1 MLGWIGRW
9 AQSKGMKL
17 LPSWL
22 GVDKTTVQTQIVSEG
37 FTVGT
42 VTQADSSDSAQQAN
56 HNLVID
62 QSPAAATA
70 QDYETPVNITWRNF
84 AFTPFS
90 VFGFSPAPPFGVFGF
105 SPAPPFTVFGFSPA
119 PPFTVFG
126 FSPTPPFTVFGFSPT
141 PPFTVF
147 GFSPTPPD
155 VGPYTKCTAADVAAG
170 PSYCNFLNCCGA
182 GSGASCSTCSC
193 RAC

>member
-22 GVDKTTVQTQIVSEG
+22 GVDKTTAQSQIVTEG

-42 VTQADSSDSAQQAN
+42 ITESPSDVAAELAN
-56 HNLVID
+56 HNKVIS
-62 QSPAAATA
+62 QTPTSATA

-90 VFGFSPAPPFGVFGF
+90 VFGFSP
-105 SPAPPFTVFGFSPA
+105 
-119 PPFTVFG
+119 
-126 FSPTPPFTVFGFSPT
+126 TPPFAVKSIEPSCPPKHEMAT
-141 PPFTVF
+141 PESLIGEDIVETTNGGEVVNRILSLKTQPLLSFTI
-147 GFSPTPPD
+147 T
-155 VGPYTKCTAADVAAG
+155 
-170 PSYCNFLNCCGA
+170 
-182 GSGASCSTCSC
+182 
-193 RAC
+193 

>member
-22 GVDKTTVQTQIVSEG
+22 GVDKTTAQTQIVTEG
-37 FTVGT
+37 FTVGN
-42 VTQADSSDSAQQAN
+42 VTQSDSSDSAEQSN
-56 HNLVID
+56 HNKVIS
-62 QSPAAATA
+62 QSPTATTA
-70 QDYETPVNITWRNF
+70 QDYETPVDITWRNF
-84 AFTPFS
+84 SFTPFA
-90 VFGFSPAPPFGVFGF
+90 VFGFSPFNVFGF
-105 SPAPPFTVFGFSPA
+105 SPTPPFNVFGFSPVPPFNVFGFSPV

-126 FSPTPPFTVFGFSPT
+126 FSPTPPA
-141 PPFTVF
+141 
-147 GFSPTPPD
+147 
-155 VGPYTKCTAADVAAG
+155 VGPYTKCTSADVVAG
-170 PSYCNFLNCCGA
+170 PSYCNFTNCCGA

>member
-22 GVDKTTVQTQIVSEG
+22 GVDKTTAQSQIVTEG

-42 VTQADSSDSAQQAN
+42 ITESPSDVAAELAN
-56 HNLVID
+56 HNKVIS
-62 QSPAAATA
+62 QTPTSATE

-90 VFGFSPAPPFGVFGF
+90 VFGFSPTPPFAVFGF
-105 SPAPPFTVFGFSPA
+105 SPFNVFGFSP
-119 PPFTVFG
+119 FSVFG
-126 FSPTPPFTVFGFSPT
+126 FSPTPPGGDP
-141 PPFTVF
+141 
-147 GFSPTPPD
+147 
-155 VGPYTKCTAADVAAG
+155 VGSKCTAADVAAG
-170 PSYCNFLNCCGA
+170 PSYCNFVNCCGG
-182 GSGASCSTCSC
+182 GSGAVCYVCSC